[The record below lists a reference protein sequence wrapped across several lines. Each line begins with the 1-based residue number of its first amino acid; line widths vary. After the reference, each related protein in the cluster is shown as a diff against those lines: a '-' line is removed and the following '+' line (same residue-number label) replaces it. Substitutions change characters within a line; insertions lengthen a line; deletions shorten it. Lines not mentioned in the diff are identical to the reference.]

1 MKRRDVKESNVTRE
15 VAYTALETVEIPNHK
30 YLGRVAEGL
39 VFENEDGLCM
49 VIKAIAKSPDFD
61 GEFEVTDYE
70 ESLMAKEKEKAE
82 KKAKAEKA
90 KAKKKKEK
98 EEEGE

>member
-1 MKRRDVKESNVTRE
+1 MKRREVKEANATRE
-15 VAYTALETVEIPNHK
+15 VAYIALETVEIPNHK
-30 YLGRVAEGL
+30 YLGRVSEGL
-39 VFENEDGLCM
+39 VFENQDGLCM

-61 GEFEVTDYE
+61 GEFEVTDFE
-70 ESLMAKEKEKAE
+70 EAQAEKAKAMAE
-82 KKAKAEKA
+82 KKVKAEKA